1 MHPAAV
7 RERVLQRMQFDG
19 HPDAIRFCVIAVPWV
34 AEATIVSDHEEW
46 VMSES
51 REHRDIFVECFQIVL
66 PELLHVTGAED
77 LGVNFQKL
85 VSGMDS
91 AVRLFWRVPEVQLE
105 PVPSWRS

>member
-1 MHPAAV
+1 
-7 RERVLQRMQFDG
+7 MQLDR
-19 HPDAIRFCVIAVPWV
+19 HPDAIRFCVIPVPRI

-51 REHRDIFVECFQIVL
+51 WRHEYVFIKRVRLVF
-66 PELLHVTGAED
+66 PKLLHVTGAED
-77 LGVNFQKL
+77 LGVHFQKL